1 MAGSASGCWWL
12 TATLLKTQTSFAW
25 SSAAQVVNSTTQ
37 VPWCLSM
44 TPWCAASRCWSLWRR
59 SENSIA
65 RSQTDLPVKDLTW
78 CFYKLLPSA
87 PRHAQAYMWHMHAK
101 EASTSGKGWAFS
113 IFVIIYQ
120 ICSFGVVYG
129 GISYLSR
136 SEAVSSY
143 SQALARIDLTPKL
156 PTHLY
161 LAFASL
167 RPWRWL
173 RLHCAQLSTL
183 IRPKPHSQFTW
194 RVWKVFRAGRL
205 VGWPHEWFLPGFGS
219 MTDISWAG
227 LHNLGQEVHV
237 TPSKNLES
245 RPPLSVIR
253 FKTDNTG

>member
-120 ICSFGVVYG
+120 ICCFGVVYG

-143 SQALARIDLTPKL
+143 SQALTRIDLTPKL

-167 RPWRWL
+167 RPWWL

-183 IRPKPHSQFTW
+183 IRPKPRSSHGEFGKCSGQADWSDGHTNDFYPDSAQW
-194 RVWKVFRAGRL
+194 QIL
-205 VGWPHEWFLPGFGS
+205 VEQGCTTLARKCMQHHPR
-219 MTDISWAG
+219 I
-227 LHNLGQEVHV
+227 
-237 TPSKNLES
+237 
-245 RPPLSVIR
+245 
-253 FKTDNTG
+253 